1 MVEDGVKGGNEW
13 EGGIGKRYEKAKCTV
28 GIAELGKWCLNLNMI
43 RIFALLI
50 LSGCICSGG
59 VDDFDSPILDSVK
72 WGYLGSPFSDAFEKG
87 SYDIT
92 FKSNTDLF
100 PQFGFIYWKE
110 KISLTSNWSAHVITN
125 INPSFITGDANGDYG
140 NVQTAIG
147 VVDDIATINNNYF
160 NTYLRENFPN
170 NSSQNSFYFNP
181 NWTTNGNP
189 EIEIRVPVTS
199 NRTLLEISYNAQ
211 NQKALS
217 SMYSLDSSGGTSL
230 LQSHEYDMSQWSTLD
245 GVYIVVGGMSYNT
258 ITQSGTASIDN
269 FEIVPEPSVLS
280 LLAFGL
286 GALAIMRR
294 RRS

>member
-1 MVEDGVKGGNEW
+1 MRLGKW
-13 EGGIGKRYEKAKCTV
+13 EINPIFQFATEERLHFWD
-28 GIAELGKWCLNLNMI
+28 IAELEGVCLSLKMV
-43 RIFALLI
+43 RISALLT
-50 LSGCICSGG
+50 LSGCLCFGG
-59 VDDFDSPILDSVK
+59 MDNFDSPILDPVK

-110 KISLTSNWSAHVITN
+110 KISLNSNWSTHVTTN
-125 INPSFITGDANGDYG
+125 INPSFITGDGNGDYG

-147 VVDDIATINNNYF
+147 IIDDITTINNQYF

-170 NSSQNSFYFNP
+170 NPFQNNFYFNP

-189 EIEIRVPVTS
+189 ESEIRVPVTS
-199 NRTLLEISYNAQ
+199 SRTLLEISYNAQ

-230 LQSHEYDMSQWSTLD
+230 LQSHEYDMSQWSALD
-245 GVYIVVGGMSYNT
+245 GVYILVGGMSYNT

-269 FEIVPEPSVLS
+269 FEIVPEPSALS
-280 LLAFGL
+280 LLAVGL
-286 GALAIMRR
+286 GGLAMIRR
-294 RRS
+294 RRL

>member
-1 MVEDGVKGGNEW
+1 MCLSFNMV
-13 EGGIGKRYEKAKCTV
+13 
-28 GIAELGKWCLNLNMI
+28 
-43 RIFALLI
+43 RIFALLT
-50 LSGCICSGG
+50 LSGCICFGG
-59 VDDFDSPILDSVK
+59 MDNFDSPTLDSGK

-92 FKSNTDLF
+92 FMSNTDLF

-110 KISLTSNWSAHVITN
+110 KISLTSNWSTHVTTS
-125 INPSFITGDANGDYG
+125 INPSFITGDSNGDYG

-147 VVDDIATINNNYF
+147 IVDDIATINNNYF

-170 NSSQNSFYFNP
+170 NPFQNNFYFNP

-189 EIEIRVPVTS
+189 ESEIRVPVTS

-217 SMYSLDSSGGTSL
+217 SMYLLDSSGGTSL

-245 GVYIVVGGMSYNT
+245 GVYILVGGMSYNT
-258 ITQSGTASIDN
+258 VTPAGTVNVDN
-269 FEIVPEPSVLS
+269 FEIVPEPSVFS
-280 LLAFGL
+280 LLAVGL
-286 GALAIMRR
+286 GGLAMLRR

>member
-1 MVEDGVKGGNEW
+1 MVLKF
-13 EGGIGKRYEKAKCTV
+13 
-28 GIAELGKWCLNLNMI
+28 NMV

-50 LSGCICSGG
+50 LSGCICSSG
-59 VDDFDSPILDSVK
+59 VDDFDSPILDPVK

-110 KISLTSNWSAHVITN
+110 KISLTSNWSAHITTN
-125 INPSFITGDANGDYG
+125 INPSFITGDADGDYG

-147 VVDDIATINNNYF
+147 IVDNIATINNQYF

-170 NSSQNSFYFNP
+170 NPFQNNFYFNP

-189 EIEIRVPVTS
+189 ESEIRVPVVPVTS
-199 NRTLLEISYNAQ
+199 NRTLLEVSYNAQ

-217 SMYSLDSSGGTSL
+217 SMYSLDSSGVTSL

-245 GVYIVVGGMSYNT
+245 GVYILVGGMSYNT

-269 FEIVPEPSVLS
+269 FEIVPEPSALS

-286 GALAIMRR
+286 GGLVMMRR